1 MYPRD
6 FKRLFETIE
15 CSKDYTCK
23 WLYDDFME
31 DIVTQGT
38 GLLRQE
44 LELFILFGNYDTNGK
59 KNQAGKAHILLMEGN
74 CCCPSFAQTRQIIF
88 F

>member
-1 MYPRD
+1 MYPQD

-31 DIVTQGT
+31 EIVTQGT

-44 LELFILFGNYDTNGK
+44 LEVFILFGNMTQMEKY
-59 KNQAGKAHILLMEGN
+59 QAGKAHILLLEGN
-74 CCCPSFAQTRQIIF
+74 LSLFCTNQADNF